1 MIKLKLKTILENR
14 DIRQK
19 DFAETTGLRPATI
32 SEMCTNGRIMIN
44 KKNLEIVMRELE
56 IDDFNE
62 ILVMKDEK

>member
-14 DIRQK
+14 DIKQK
-19 DFAETTGLRPATI
+19 DFAEMSGLRPATI
-32 SEMCTNGRIMIN
+32 SEMCTNGRLAIN
-44 KKNLEIVMRELE
+44 KNNLEIVMRTLE